1 VLSLCQQ
8 PRTKIVAVRDNHTRM
23 QVPPEALGITAIQV
37 NSYLEALGAL
47 VADRA
52 GISLELLNPASR
64 EISTGIASLKC
75 LP

>member
-1 VLSLCQQ
+1 
-8 PRTKIVAVRDNHTRM
+8 VRDNHTRM
-23 QVPPEALGITAIQV
+23 QVPPEALGIAAIQV

-52 GISLELLNPASR
+52 GISLESLNPTIR
-64 EISTGIASLKC
+64 ETLPTGIASLKC